1 MKLAAALLCGVA
13 TAKYDDAMSALK
25 IQVKP
30 WGQKKIEKEA
40 MDVRRTAKKIS
51 NWPATKRL
59 EGALKNW
66 AHSKAAYQLR
76 ALDKKF
82 LRSPAGQKLIKEWKD
97 VGRVLKN
104 NVVKTR
110 HGVHFNNGAVNRL
123 SAELDDVSDHY
134 EYLGT
139 THWNAKY
146 NNAYKNLFTNRAFRK
161 VKMSANAFKHS
172 KAGHMLHKEV
182 SELGQALKTHVKV
195 TDIPPKWKKHM
206 HGLRVE
212 LEDNAEENIHEAAHD
227 VEDAWN
233 DIKDSDV
240 VQDLG
245 KAAMEWGT
253 SDEVEDLKALDEEF
267 KASEEGQDLMAEWRE
282 FGRILH
288 EAIEETPRGI
298 HIDNDK
304 FDDLEDQADEIKENY
319 EELEETH
326 WHEDFD
332 HAFEQAFTND
342 EFENLHEAAEEF
354 HDSEEREHLKDA
366 VEDFFETVHDNVK
379 VSDVPEEWMEEL
391 EHAHEEVEEME
402 DDMMLF

>member
-1 MKLAAALLCGVA
+1 M
-13 TAKYDDAMSALK
+13 
-25 IQVKP
+25 
-30 WGQKKIEKEA
+30 
-40 MDVRRTAKKIS
+40 
-51 NWPATKRL
+51 
-59 EGALKNW
+59 
-66 AHSKAAYQLR
+66 
-76 ALDKKF
+76 
-82 LRSPAGQKLIKEWKD
+82 
-97 VGRVLKN
+97 
-104 NVVKTR
+104 
-110 HGVHFNNGAVNRL
+110 
-123 SAELDDVSDHY
+123 
-134 EYLGT
+134 LG
-139 THWNAKY
+139 
-146 NNAYKNLFTNRAFRK
+146 
-161 VKMSANAFKHS
+161 
-172 KAGHMLHKEV
+172 KEV
-182 SELGQALKTHVKV
+182 AELGQALKTHVKV
-195 TDIPPKWKKHM
+195 TDVPPKWKQHM

-240 VQDLG
+240 VHNLG
-245 KAAMEWGT
+245 EAAMEWGT

-267 KASEEGQDLMAEWRE
+267 KHSEEGQDLMAEWRE

-332 HAFEQAFTND
+332 QAFEEAFTND
-342 EFENLHEAAEEF
+342 EFENFHEAAEEF
-354 HDSEEREHLKDA
+354 HDSDERDHLKDA

-379 VSDVPEEWMEEL
+379 VDDIPEEWMEEL
-391 EHAHEEVEEME
+391 EHAADEAEEME